1 MSQDIP
7 SNYEMPWN
15 FWAIFRES
23 SLKKVPQPEWLSK
36 SALDRALPLGEL
48 LAESVYYPGSGTDG
62 DPIHHLGRY
71 FWSFVFADYGFTPD
85 SLREALRSGEWG
97 GCRLLGH
104 RAVTEE
110 ELPLGRWNS
119 ETRGELADGQPIENN
134 APPFFKRGECPFA
147 EWALLEDQGNR
158 PRRIVSLLF
167 IGADGVALLEKLYAD
182 RQTSPACICVIQ
194 APPSMGGFN
203 WTSFENKDG
212 PLFQSLSGSSAG
224 LPRFLLYGG
233 SGDPE
238 WYKTSCWPAYR
249 LRLAWPLMRERNWR
263 REGGL
268 SLWERT
274 A

>member
-1 MSQDIP
+1 
-7 SNYEMPWN
+7 
-15 FWAIFRES
+15 
-23 SLKKVPQPEWLSK
+23 
-36 SALDRALPLGEL
+36 LGR
-48 LAESVYYPGSGTDG
+48 DG
-62 DPIHHLGRY
+62 DRR
-71 FWSFVFADYGFTPD
+71 V
-85 SLREALRSGEWG
+85 LRHPPGVDAEEHPGAAPAALLLDVEQGSVTGE
-97 GCRLLGH
+97 H
-104 RAVTEE
+104 RA
-110 ELPLGRWNS
+110 R
-119 ETRGELADGQPIENN
+119 
-134 APPFFKRGECPFA
+134 

-249 LRLAWPLMRERNWR
+249 LRLAWPLMRMRNWR